1 MYIYLTF
8 VRNCAILVLSSEKIY
23 MKIDITK
30 IRWAIKVI
38 SKSNLYRAGGVSEAK
53 AIDIA
58 VAVLRQVRDGELI
71 SKGKKS

>member
-1 MYIYLTF
+1 
-8 VRNCAILVLSSEKIY
+8 